1 MAATEARIT
10 VDVQAQ
16 FWQEMVTLK
25 RDARYVDLCLAR
37 TERVDRGI
45 KAFLAIAASSSIAGW
60 AVVQQ
65 YAAVWASIVALS
77 QVMQVIKE
85 YLPYK
90 NRLKAL
96 AALSVDLNAL
106 SLVAEDQWYKVS
118 VGRMY
123 DDDIHDLRITLKRK
137 KMSAVQKA
145 FPVAG
150 LPENKKCTERADL
163 DTTQYFSTY
172 IAEVTAK

>member
-1 MAATEARIT
+1 MG
-10 VDVQAQ
+10 VQTQ
-16 FWQEMVTLK
+16 FWDDMVTLK

-45 KAFLAIAASSSIAGW
+45 QAFLAIAASSSIGGW
-60 AVVQQ
+60 LVFQQ
-65 YAAVWASIVALS
+65 YAIVWATIVAAS
-77 QVMQVIKE
+77 QALQVVRA

-96 AALSVDLNAL
+96 AGLSVDLNTL

-118 VGRMY
+118 NGTGLY
-123 DDDIHDLRITLKRK
+123 DDDIHDLRMALKRK
-137 KMSAVQKA
+137 KLSAVQKA

-150 LPENKKCTERADL
+150 MPENMKFSKRAEFE
-163 DTTQYFSTY
+163 TVQYFSSHN
-172 IAEVTAK
+172 